1 MGNLLSRGDKIT
13 MMIGE
18 AVKQR
23 ILNLCRDR
31 GISVNKL
38 CTMSGVTQSTL
49 NNLISG
55 RNNSMTVATV
65 KKLCDGLDIS
75 IVEFFDSDEFRELEQ
90 ELR

>member
-13 MMIGE
+13 MTIGE

>member
-1 MGNLLSRGDKIT
+1 

>member
-1 MGNLLSRGDKIT
+1 

-65 KKLCDGLDIS
+65 KKLCDGLEIS
-75 IVEFFDSDEFRELEQ
+75 IIEFFDSDEFRELEQ